1 MDWPDARWAVALT
14 LAIVLAHELL
24 HGRRLRRAPQRLA
37 RGANA
42 MLRAQWFAA
51 VSAQP
56 ASEVLAVQTLRN
68 AMMSATVVA
77 SAAVLGLMGTV
88 TLAAPGL
95 AHRAAAVGPWVDA
108 QLLLALGLLGL
119 LFSALVASAM
129 ALRHYQHASF
139 VVGMPV
145 GSPER
150 AHWAESGLGHLRR
163 AGLAYSWALR
173 HLLLIAPVLAALLH
187 PWAGPPAALSIA
199 WLLTR
204 LDRTPAA

>member
-1 MDWPDARWAVALT
+1 MDWLDPRWAVALT
-14 LAIVLAHELL
+14 MAIVLANELL
-24 HGRRLRRAPQRLA
+24 HRRRQRGAPQRQA
-37 RGANA
+37 RSANA
-42 MLRAQWFAA
+42 LLRDQWFAA
-51 VSAQP
+51 VSVQP
-56 ASEVLAVQTLRN
+56 SSEVLAVQTLRN
-68 AMMSATVVA
+68 AMMAATVVG

-95 AHRAAAVGPWVDA
+95 ALRGAAASPSLDA
-108 QLLLALGLLGL
+108 RLVLELSLLGL

-129 ALRHYQHASF
+129 ALRHCQHASF

-163 AGLAYSWALR
+163 AGLAYSWAQR

-187 PWAGPPAALSIA
+187 PWAGPP
-199 WLLTR
+199 
-204 LDRTPAA
+204 PP